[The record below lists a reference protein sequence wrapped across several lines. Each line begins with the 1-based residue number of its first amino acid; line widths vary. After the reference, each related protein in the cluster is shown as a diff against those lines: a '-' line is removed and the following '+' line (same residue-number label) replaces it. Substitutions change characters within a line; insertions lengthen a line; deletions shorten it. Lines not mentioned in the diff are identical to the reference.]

1 MNDSEKNQTPRW
13 PGDPAALTVEG
24 VDFEAVA
31 HVIANTCCWGGR
43 SRRFHSLAQHAV
55 TVSAA
60 AERLGG
66 MSEKDGQM
74 LSLHGLLADAWR
86 AWFRNAAAGRSG
98 PGSEKARREAAAVQR
113 TVLEA
118 AGADPELP
126 GNWTLALELTQR
138 MAEAALYRDL
148 SDAGIELGTRDSG
161 TVVPAAQGT
170 DPPRWRRTAPPAGG
184 WNGFQGTA
192 ITSPCASTWRC
203 ANTWSYAS
211 TWQWAITGRRR
222 DRRERTMSTRGF
234 VPWMAMLSFYFL
246 TIVMLVTF
254 FHGALRDG
262 QRDMAGAAYVPFAR
276 LDGGDSR

>member
-31 HVIANTCCWGGR
+31 HVLANTCCWGGR

-86 AWFRNAAAGRSG
+86 VWFRDAAADRSG

-118 AGADPELP
+118 AGVDPELP
-126 GNWTLALELTQR
+126 GRWTLALELTQR

-161 TVVPAAQGT
+161 PLFQPLRERIRPLAPDRAARRWLERFKALQS
-170 DPPRWRRTAPPAGG
+170 PRRAQAPGSGQSPAGDAKSG
-184 WNGFQGTA
+184 SEG
-192 ITSPCASTWRC
+192 
-203 ANTWSYAS
+203 
-211 TWQWAITGRRR
+211 
-222 DRRERTMSTRGF
+222 
-234 VPWMAMLSFYFL
+234 
-246 TIVMLVTF
+246 
-254 FHGALRDG
+254 
-262 QRDMAGAAYVPFAR
+262 
-276 LDGGDSR
+276 